1 MRDDFPVFSNIMF
14 ALHIVNSFFFKYSLF
29 DKPSNKNRDWSSIV
43 LFAFDDIEDIKK
55 ELKNEPRNDQ
65 NWNKS
70 NNYDEGEDKSNC
82 NKANILYYYKYG
94 EALKKKIQNNTTLSH
109 EFILER
115 YIPEKI
121 DYIESLSASDIARLE
136 EKEIAKIIQNIKS
149 PTASP

>member
-1 MRDDFPVFSNIMF
+1 MF

-29 DKPSNKNRDWSSIV
+29 GNNTFKYKPSNKNRDWSSIV

-65 NWNKS
+65 NC